1 MLAIVTFEIASFM
14 DHRCDDSDDPTVVTF
29 RRLLRTTLSMKRA
42 MGAVYAEAGL
52 TGAQFHTL
60 VRVPEEGIP
69 LTRLAARSW
78 ADPGNAS
85 GVVDRLERDGLV
97 ERRPAA
103 HDRRVVLVHATPAGR
118 ALVSRLWP
126 EYVNGVHRLMQPL
139 NSEEQARLSDL
150 LQRLADRED
159 EDVESITAAAG

>member
-1 MLAIVTFEIASFM
+1 M
-14 DHRCDDSDDPTVVTF
+14 DHRCDDSADPTVATF

-42 MGAVYAEAGL
+42 LGALFAEAGL

-60 VRVPEEGIP
+60 VRIPDEGIP

-97 ERRPAA
+97 ERRAA
-103 HDRRVVLVHATPAGR
+103 PHDRRVVLVHATPAGR
-118 ALVSRLWP
+118 SVVSRLWP
-126 EYVNGVHRLMQPL
+126 EYVSGIHRIMEPL
-139 NSEEQARLSDL
+139 NAEEQAHLNEL
-150 LQRLADRED
+150 LERLAGRED
-159 EDVESITAAAG
+159 EVVESIAAAAG

>member
-1 MLAIVTFEIASFM
+1 M
-14 DHRCDDSDDPTVVTF
+14 DHRRDDSADPTVATF

-42 MGAVYAEAGL
+42 IGALFAEAGL

-60 VRVPEEGIP
+60 VRIPDEGIP

-97 ERRPAA
+97 ERRAA
-103 HDRRVVLVHATPAGR
+103 PHDRRMVLVHATPAGR
-118 ALVSRLWP
+118 SVVSRLWP
-126 EYVNGVHRLMQPL
+126 EYVSGIHRIMEPL
-139 NSEEQARLSDL
+139 NAEEQAHLNEL
-150 LQRLADRED
+150 LERLAGRED
-159 EDVESITAAAG
+159 EVVESITAAAG

>member
-1 MLAIVTFEIASFM
+1 
-14 DHRCDDSDDPTVVTF
+14 
-29 RRLLRTTLSMKRA
+29 MKRA
-42 MGAVYAEAGL
+42 MGAVYAKAGL

-60 VRVPEEGIP
+60 VRIPDGGIP

-118 ALVSRLWP
+118 ALGSRLWP

-139 NSEEQARLSDL
+139 NAEEQARLREL
-150 LQRLADRED
+150 LERLADRED

>member
-1 MLAIVTFEIASFM
+1 M
-14 DHRCDDSDDPTVVTF
+14 DHRCDDSVDPTVATF

-42 MGAVYAEAGL
+42 LGALFAEAGL

-60 VRVPEEGIP
+60 VRIPDEGIP

-97 ERRPAA
+97 ERRAA
-103 HDRRVVLVHATPAGR
+103 PHDRRVVLVHATPAGR

-126 EYVNGVHRLMQPL
+126 EYVSGIHRIMEPL
-139 NSEEQARLSDL
+139 NAEEQAHLNEL
-150 LQRLADRED
+150 LERLAGRED
-159 EDVESITAAAG
+159 EDVGSIAAAAG

>member
-1 MLAIVTFEIASFM
+1 M
-14 DHRCDDSDDPTVVTF
+14 DHHCDDSADPTVATF

-42 MGAVYAEAGL
+42 LGALFAEAGL

-60 VRVPEEGIP
+60 VRIPDEGIP

-97 ERRPAA
+97 ERRAA
-103 HDRRVVLVHATPAGR
+103 PHDRRVVLVHATPAGR
-118 ALVSRLWP
+118 SVVSRLWP
-126 EYVNGVHRLMQPL
+126 EYVNGIHRIMEPL
-139 NSEEQARLSDL
+139 NAEEQAHLNEL
-150 LQRLADRED
+150 LERLAGRED
-159 EDVESITAAAG
+159 EVVESIAAAAG

>member
-1 MLAIVTFEIASFM
+1 M
-14 DHRCDDSDDPTVVTF
+14 DHRCDDSADPTVATF

-42 MGAVYAEAGL
+42 LGALFAEAGL

-60 VRVPEEGIP
+60 VRIPDEGIP

-97 ERRPAA
+97 ERRAA
-103 HDRRVVLVHATPAGR
+103 PHDRRVVLVHATQAGR
-118 ALVSRLWP
+118 SVVSRLWP
-126 EYVNGVHRLMQPL
+126 EYVSGIHRIMEPL
-139 NSEEQARLSDL
+139 NAEEQAHLNEL
-150 LQRLADRED
+150 LERLAGRED

>member
-1 MLAIVTFEIASFM
+1 M
-14 DHRCDDSDDPTVVTF
+14 DHRCDDSADPTVATF

-42 MGAVYAEAGL
+42 LGALFAEAGL

-60 VRVPEEGIP
+60 VRIPDEGIP

-97 ERRPAA
+97 ERRAA
-103 HDRRVVLVHATPAGR
+103 PHDRRVVLVHATPAGR

-126 EYVNGVHRLMQPL
+126 EYVSGIHRIMEPL
-139 NSEEQARLSDL
+139 NAEEQAHLNEL
-150 LQRLADRED
+150 LERLAGRED

>member
-1 MLAIVTFEIASFM
+1 M
-14 DHRCDDSDDPTVVTF
+14 DHHCDDSADPTVATF

-42 MGAVYAEAGL
+42 LGALFAEAGL

-60 VRVPEEGIP
+60 VRIPDEGIP

-97 ERRPAA
+97 ERRAA
-103 HDRRVVLVHATPAGR
+103 PHDRRVVLVHATPAGR

-126 EYVNGVHRLMQPL
+126 EYVSGIHRIMEPL
-139 NSEEQARLSDL
+139 NAEEQAHLNEL
-150 LQRLADRED
+150 LERLAGRED
-159 EDVESITAAAG
+159 EVVESITAAAG

>member
-1 MLAIVTFEIASFM
+1 M
-14 DHRCDDSDDPTVVTF
+14 DHHCGDSDDPAVATF
-29 RRLLRTTLSMKRA
+29 RCLLRTTLSMKRA
-42 MGAVYAEAGL
+42 MGAVFGQAGL

-60 VRVPEEGIP
+60 VGVPDEGIP

-103 HDRRVVLVHATPAGR
+103 HDRRMVLVHATPAGR
-118 ALVSRLWP
+118 GLVRRLWP
-126 EYVNGVHRLMQPL
+126 EYVQGIHRIMEPL
-139 NSEEQARLSDL
+139 SGDEQARLNEL
-150 LQRLADRED
+150 LERLAGRED

>member
-1 MLAIVTFEIASFM
+1 M
-14 DHRCDDSDDPTVVTF
+14 DHRCDDSADPTVATF

-42 MGAVYAEAGL
+42 LGALFAEAGL

-60 VRVPEEGIP
+60 VRIPDEGIP

-97 ERRPAA
+97 ERRAA
-103 HDRRVVLVHATPAGR
+103 PHDRRVVLVRATPAGR

-126 EYVNGVHRLMQPL
+126 EYVSGIHRIMEPL
-139 NSEEQARLSDL
+139 NAEEQAHLNEL
-150 LQRLADRED
+150 LERLAGRED

>member
-1 MLAIVTFEIASFM
+1 M
-14 DHRCDDSDDPTVVTF
+14 DHRRDDSADPTVATF

-42 MGAVYAEAGL
+42 IGALFAEAGL

-60 VRVPEEGIP
+60 VRIPDEGIP

-97 ERRPAA
+97 ERRAA
-103 HDRRVVLVHATPAGR
+103 PHDRRVVLVHATPAGR
-118 ALVSRLWP
+118 SVVSRLWP
-126 EYVNGVHRLMQPL
+126 DYVSGIHRIMEPL
-139 NSEEQARLSDL
+139 NAEEQAHLNEL
-150 LQRLADRED
+150 LERLAGRED
-159 EDVESITAAAG
+159 EVVESITAAAG